1 MKFYTYIKTFAVLST
16 GLAACGLISPT
27 PSAYAGSDPVYT
39 SWRNN
44 IAIEG
49 YDPVSFFSGK
59 PLKGNPTFQT
69 EHKGAIWMFTSRAHL
84 DLFKTNPS
92 VFAPQYGGYCA
103 WAVAH
108 GKLAKGSP
116 ESWHVE
122 DGRLFLNFNGRI
134 QKKWDRARFDFIQK
148 ADESWPAILEE

>member
-1 MKFYTYIKTFAVLST
+1 MNKNVFIKGFVTLALGFSVLSFVT
-16 GLAACGLISPT
+16 PT
-27 PSAYAGSDPVYT
+27 PMAHAENDPVYT

-44 IAIEG
+44 IAVDG
-49 YDPVSFFSGK
+49 YDPITFFTGT
-59 PLKGNPTFQT
+59 PLQGNPQYQM
-69 EHKGAIWMFTSRAHL
+69 EYMGAIWVFSSRANL

-116 ESWHVE
+116 ENWYVE
-122 DGRLFLNFNGRI
+122 DGRLFLNFNDRI
-134 QKKWDRARFDFIQK
+134 QKKWDKKRPDFIVR
-148 ADESWPAILEE
+148 ADNKWPDILKK